1 MELQD
6 LLELVVRS
14 GDVMSRTLG
23 RVAQLLVELLFVGAT
38 WTALLVIGVMMAFQR
53 SGLPW
58 TDPTDARATSRSAGS
73 TMRRAPR
80 R

>member
-6 LLELVVRS
+6 PLELVVRS

-73 TMRRAPR
+73 TMRRAPHR
-80 R
+80 